1 MVMAWRSR
9 HPAGSWE
16 YPATFQISSTLSRM
30 NIMDWITANWEH
42 ILLTVTSIVALAAH
56 IAPLTPTVE
65 DDKAVAWAKKL
76 LDLIAGNYGNAKNQ
90 K

>member
-1 MVMAWRSR
+1 
-9 HPAGSWE
+9 
-16 YPATFQISSTLSRM
+16 M

-76 LDLIAGNYGNAKNQ
+76 LDVIAGNYGNAKNQ

>member
-1 MVMAWRSR
+1 M
-9 HPAGSWE
+9 
-16 YPATFQISSTLSRM
+16 
-30 NIMDWITANWEH
+30 IMDWITANWEH

-76 LDLIAGNYGNAKNQ
+76 LDVIAGNYGNAKNQ